1 MNTKFKSIVTG
12 AILEPNSEMVAEQL
26 RKNPSFVVY
35 DGQEAAQGDEKPLSK
50 MNKDELLKVAQD
62 AEIAV
67 PDGATKA
74 EICGGRV
81 SGIVAKTGCSD
92 AARPHPFG

>member
-1 MNTKFKSIVTG
+1 MKFKNKQTG
-12 AILEPNSEMVAEQL
+12 AILEPKNEMVLEQL
-26 RKNPSFVVY
+26 RKSEDYTLY
-35 DGQEAAQGDEKPLSK
+35 DGKDAGQGGPKPLSK

-74 EICGGRV
+74 EIV
-81 SGIVAKTGCSD
+81 ELIK
-92 AARPHPFG
+92 AAQGDE

>member
-50 MNKDELLKVAQD
+50 MEQ
-62 AEIAV
+62 
-67 PDGATKA
+67 
-74 EICGGRV
+74 GRT
-81 SGIVAKTGCSD
+81 SES
-92 AARPHPFG
+92 RPGRRNRGS

>member
-50 MNKDELLKVAQD
+50 MNKDELLAAAQAAGID
-62 AEIAV
+62 V
-67 PDGATKA
+67 PDGATKDA
-74 EICGGRV
+74 IIELIQAN
-81 SGIVAKTGCSD
+81 SGNQ
-92 AARPHPFG
+92 

>member
-35 DGQEAAQGDEKPLSK
+35 DGQEAAQGDEKP
-50 MNKDELLKVAQD
+50 
-62 AEIAV
+62 
-67 PDGATKA
+67 
-74 EICGGRV
+74 CR
-81 SGIVAKTGCSD
+81 
-92 AARPHPFG
+92 R